1 MVAGSSAFLSENQDA
16 TPKCEL
22 GADTVV
28 DHKDVQS
35 VRGMNDLLPGQ
46 IESWQRVEVALR
58 EVSRRYGYREIRTPI
73 VERTELFRRSI
84 GEQTDIVEKEMYTF
98 TDNNGESLTLRPEAT
113 ASCVRAGNEHGLL
126 YNQTQRL
133 WYVGPM
139 FRHERPQKGRYRQF
153 HQFGVEAL
161 GWAGP
166 DIEAEIITLGERLWR
181 SLGIQGLSL
190 EINTLG
196 SVKARAT
203 YRDALRAY
211 LSRHVDALDSDSQRR
226 LERNPLRILDSKDS
240 GTQAVLAEA
249 PSLADFLEDAE
260 REGFDRLQQLLTVM
274 DIRFSINPRLVR
286 GLDYYT
292 GFVFEWTTDQL
303 GAQSA
308 ICAGGRYDDLVEQLG
323 GHSVPA
329 AGFACGLERLIELV
343 TLQDKETPIQSPVV
357 YLAALGERAE
367 LDAAQCAER
376 LRDSSIDVQ
385 INCGQGNIKKQLR
398 RADNSGAAIA
408 LILDQETAETAMIKV
423 KPLRGQGDQT
433 MVSSEQLLA
442 TVRTYLEKPD

>member
-1 MVAGSSAFLSENQDA
+1 
-16 TPKCEL
+16 
-22 GADTVV
+22 
-28 DHKDVQS
+28 
-35 VRGMNDLLPGQ
+35 MNDLLPGQ
-46 IESWQRVEVALR
+46 VESWQRVEGALR
-58 EVSRRYGYREIRTPI
+58 EVSRRYGYREIRTPV
-73 VERTELFRRSI
+73 VERTELFLRSI

-190 EINTLG
+190 QINTLG
-196 SVKARAT
+196 SVTGRGK

-240 GTQAVLAEA
+240 RTQAVLVEA
-249 PSLADFLEDAE
+249 PSLSDFLEEAE
-260 REGFDRLQQLLTVM
+260 QEEFDRLQQLLTAV

-308 ICAGGRYDDLVEQLG
+308 ICAGGRYDGLSEQLG
-323 GHSVPA
+323 GHPVPA
-329 AGFACGLERLIELV
+329 AGFACGLERLIELL
-343 TLQDKETPIQSPVV
+343 TLQDEETPIQSPGV
-357 YLAALGERAE
+357 YLAAFGEVAE

-385 INCGQGNIKKQLR
+385 MNCGQGNIKKQLR

-408 LILDQETAETAMIKV
+408 LIVDKETAGTSMVKV

-433 MVSSEQLLA
+433 MVSTEELLA
-442 TVRTYLEKPD
+442 TVQTYLQKPD

>member
-1 MVAGSSAFLSENQDA
+1 
-16 TPKCEL
+16 
-22 GADTVV
+22 
-28 DHKDVQS
+28 
-35 VRGMNDLLPGQ
+35 
-46 IESWQRVEVALR
+46 
-58 EVSRRYGYREIRTPI
+58 
-73 VERTELFRRSI
+73 
-84 GEQTDIVEKEMYTF
+84 
-98 TDNNGESLTLRPEAT
+98 
-113 ASCVRAGNEHGLL
+113 
-126 YNQTQRL
+126 
-133 WYVGPM
+133 M

-153 HQFGVEAL
+153 HQFGVEAV

-203 YRDALRAY
+203 YRGALRAY

-240 GTQAVLAEA
+240 GTQAVLAEG
-249 PSLADFLEDAE
+249 PSLSDFLEDAE

-308 ICAGGRYDDLVEQLG
+308 ICAGGRYDGLAEQLG

-343 TLQDKETPIQSPVV
+343 TLQDEETPIQSPGV
-357 YLAALGERAE
+357 YLAAFGERAE

-385 INCGQGNIKKQLR
+385 LNCGQGNIKKQLR

-408 LILDQETAETAMIKV
+408 LILDQETAETSMIKV

-433 MVSSEQLLA
+433 VVSSEQLLA

>member
-1 MVAGSSAFLSENQDA
+1 
-16 TPKCEL
+16 
-22 GADTVV
+22 
-28 DHKDVQS
+28 
-35 VRGMNDLLPGQ
+35 
-46 IESWQRVEVALR
+46 
-58 EVSRRYGYREIRTPI
+58 
-73 VERTELFRRSI
+73 
-84 GEQTDIVEKEMYTF
+84 VEKEMYTF
-98 TDNNGESLTLRPEAT
+98 TDNNGDSLTLRPEAT

-153 HQFGVEAL
+153 HQFGIEAL

-166 DIEAEIITLGERLWR
+166 DIEAEIIAVGERLWR
-181 SLGIQGLSL
+181 SLGIEGLTL

-196 SVKARAT
+196 SMKARAL
-203 YRDALRAY
+203 YMDALRSY
-211 LSRHVDALDSDSQRR
+211 LSMHIDALDSDSQRR

-240 GTQAVLAEA
+240 GTQAVLIGA
-249 PSLADFLEDAE
+249 PRLFDFVEDAE
-260 REGFDRLQQLLTVM
+260 RSRFDRLQQLLTAI
-274 DIRFSINPRLVR
+274 DIGFSINSRLVR

-308 ICAGGRYDDLVEQLG
+308 ICAGGRYDGLVEQLG
-323 GHSVPA
+323 GHPVPA

-343 TLQDKETPIQSPVV
+343 TLQDEETPIQSPVV
-357 YLAALGERAE
+357 FLAVLGESAE

-385 INCGQGNIKKQLR
+385 ANCGQGNLKKQLR
-398 RADNSGAAIA
+398 RADNSGASIA
-408 LILDQETAETAMIKV
+408 LIFDEETVGTSMVKV
-423 KPLRGQGDQT
+423 KPLRGQGDQNT
-433 MVSSEQLLA
+433 VPAEQLLA
-442 TVRTYLEKPD
+442 TIHTYLEKSD

>member
-1 MVAGSSAFLSENQDA
+1 M
-16 TPKCEL
+16 L
-22 GADTVV
+22 GAETVTN
-28 DHKDVQS
+28 DKSVQS

-46 IESWQRVEVALR
+46 VESWQRVEGALR
-58 EVSRRYGYREIRTPI
+58 EVSRRYGYREIRTPV
-73 VERTELFRRSI
+73 VERTELFLRSI

-190 EINTLG
+190 QINTLG
-196 SVKARAT
+196 SVTGRGK

-240 GTQAVLAEA
+240 RTQAVLVEA
-249 PSLADFLEDAE
+249 PSLSDFLEEAE
-260 REGFDRLQQLLTVM
+260 QEGFDRLQQLLTAV

-308 ICAGGRYDDLVEQLG
+308 ICAGGRYDGLSEQLG
-323 GHSVPA
+323 GHPVPA
-329 AGFACGLERLIELV
+329 AGFACGLERLIELL
-343 TLQDKETPIQSPVV
+343 TLQDEETPIQSPGV
-357 YLAALGERAE
+357 YLAAFGEVAE

-385 INCGQGNIKKQLR
+385 MNCGQGNIKKQLR

-408 LILDQETAETAMIKV
+408 LIVDKETAGTSMVKV

-433 MVSSEQLLA
+433 MVSTEELLA
-442 TVRTYLEKPD
+442 TVQTYLQKPD